1 MDSLMLVA
9 APNHPLTKKSIV
21 TVNDIKKEKLILRL
35 PDSGTRNLFI
45 ASLESQNMSIDE
57 FDVMLAMD
65 NVATIKDLIR
75 HGYGVSVLAKSA
87 CQDELKKKKLTALP
101 IENLS
106 MIREVNLVYTK
117 DFEHPELLQ
126 DIAKKYNEMRKEMA

>member
-1 MDSLMLVA
+1 
-9 APNHPLTKKSIV
+9 
-21 TVNDIKKEKLILRL
+21 
-35 PDSGTRNLFI
+35 
-45 ASLESQNMSIDE
+45 MSIDE

-87 CQDELKKKKLTALP
+87 CMDELRKKKLTALP

-106 MIREVNLVYTK
+106 MIREINIVYGDYFK
-117 DFEHPELLQ
+117 YPELLQ
-126 DIAKKYNEMRKEMA
+126 EIVRIYNEE